1 MTVGGPLPQPSL
13 APPTDRSGP
22 PAMSDAAAATVAPGP
37 RDTALEGL
45 LLRAAL
51 LAGQGPQAQPLARSY
66 AALAGAGAGRSCLDA
81 GSPLQLTIDAP
92 GRVQLRAGLR
102 LDETRE
108 PSALRRPLAAALAA
122 ARHPQARQA
131 AEGITETIARL
142 PPAAHPS
149 LGSWVFVTA
158 GDAPSPGDVARPGRA
173 TLYLDLRDPAPG
185 AALTRLR
192 ALLDSAQLDR
202 LGHWQQ
208 ALPLA
213 RPWVLQWQPPATPG
227 AIPRAHLHWLLE
239 RSVTPEQ
246 ALAAVAP
253 GAWPSVV
260 GAYAQLLRRPTRSGR
275 WTIATPLDAGRD
287 LRVGSTGWSLA
298 PEDDEKHRAVGTL
311 VAAHGGARDA
321 AQALWSLCRGAAPVG
336 WRVGR
341 ACELKL
347 DEGRVV
353 RLRLFLAPQSPKAS
367 G

>member
-1 MTVGGPLPQPSL
+1 MT
-13 APPTDRSGP
+13 
-22 PAMSDAAAATVAPGP
+22 AAE
-37 RDTALEGL
+37 ALEGL

-51 LAGQGPQAQPLARSY
+51 LAGQGAQAQPLARRL
-66 AALAGAGAGRSCLDA
+66 AALAGDGAGRSCLDA
-81 GSPLQLTIDAP
+81 GSRLQLTLDAP
-92 GRVQLRAGLR
+92 GRAQLRAGLR
-102 LDETRE
+102 LDEARG
-108 PSALRRPLAAALAA
+108 PSALQGSLAEALTT
-122 ARHPQARQA
+122 ARHPQADRA
-131 AEGITETIARL
+131 AEGITEAIARL
-142 PPAAHPS
+142 PAATHAS

-158 GDAPSPGDVARPGRA
+158 GDAPSPADAARPGRA

-192 ALLDSAQLDR
+192 ALLDRSQLER
-202 LGHWQQ
+202 VSYWQQ
-208 ALPLA
+208 ALPVA
-213 RPWVLQWQPPATPG
+213 RPWVLQWQPLATPG
-227 AIPRAHLHWLLE
+227 TTPRAHLHWLLD
-239 RSVTPEQ
+239 RSTQPEQ
-246 ALAAVAP
+246 VISALAP

-260 GAYAQLLRRPTRSGR
+260 DAYAQMLRRPTRSGR

-287 LRVGSTGWSLA
+287 LRVGSTGWSLV